1 MADNTTVN
9 LYKLACAALDARP
22 GRRVIVT
29 DQDNFPSDRYVL
41 AGIAAQRGA
50 ELRMLSTDIDQGL
63 DPGAVRA
70 AVDEDTALV
79 SLSHVAYRSGA
90 LADMAA
96 VTEIVHQAG
105 ALMLWDLCHS
115 VGAVPVE
122 LDRCDV
128 DLAVGCTYKYLNAGP
143 GAPAFLY
150 VSARLR
156 EVLRQPNTWGW
167 FSQRDQF
174 AMGPNYDPAAGVAK
188 FMTGTPSIPGTA
200 AVEEG
205 ARLLLEAGLDPMR
218 VKSQRLTSYLIELGD
233 AWLEP
238 LGCALATPRD
248 GSRRGGH
255 VTYRHPQ
262 AERLVERLAGANII
276 TDYRTPDR
284 LRLGRPRYHP
294 LHRRV
299 DGRHRHP
306 RHHRDRMRTE
316 PWLNPSPTPDTCA
329 STGVAVR
336 AAAAV
341 ERARRDAVHRHP
353 PDLRAVVQA
362 AAARVRQG
370 AGRTRGRQH
379 HARHAHAAPDAGHPE
394 DRGGPARRARD
405 HDADPVHPVPRVA
418 RHLER
423 VRVAQFRELEAV
435 LGRRDRMMVAQY
447 DEGSAEWERITAA
460 MSRPSLFDSFVRYL
474 AGQGYDVPADN
485 LHRDV
490 GQPKGASD
498 AMQQVLKKV
507 YDDDTDATA
516 VCELLVDVDEGMQEW
531 RYHHVKMVERT
542 IGGPRGTGSAGA
554 TYLRTTLGQQPT
566 HLPRPVGGQD
576 HGLGVSAWA
585 WGHGLG
591 GGGGRRSGDKA
602 VRGRGRAR
610 GRGGG
615 RLAQARRRPSARPAR
630 HGSFPGAWRRRG
642 RRRPAVRAGQACWR
656 GRGSRRRRSRP

>member
-1 MADNTTVN
+1 MSQVSLAREYAEKLDADDPLAGFRDRFTLDDPSLVYLNGNSLGALPRATVRRLEEVIQQEWGTALARSWDHWVDLPVRAGDAVGRLTGAAPGQVLVADNTTVN

-41 AGIAAQRGA
+41 EGIAAQRGA

-96 VTEIVHQAG
+96 ITEIVHQAG

-156 EVLRQPNTWGW
+156 EVLRQPIWGW

-174 AMGPNYDPAAGVAK
+174 AMGPRYDPAAGVAK

-255 VTYRHPQ
+255 VTYRHPR
-262 AERLVERLAGANII
+262 AERIVELLAEANIV

-284 LRLGRPRYHP
+284 LRFGLSPLTTRYTD
-294 LHRRV
+294 V
-299 DGRHRHP
+299 
-306 RHHRDRMRTE
+306 
-316 PWLNPSPTPDTCA
+316 W
-329 STGVAVR
+329 
-336 AAAAV
+336 AAV
-341 ERARRDAVHRHP
+341 AATRAIIETEH
-353 PDLRAVVQA
+353 
-362 AAARVRQG
+362 
-370 AGRTRGRQH
+370 
-379 HARHAHAAPDAGHPE
+379 
-394 DRGGPARRARD
+394 
-405 HDADPVHPVPRVA
+405 
-418 RHLER
+418 
-423 VRVAQFRELEAV
+423 
-435 LGRRDRMMVAQY
+435 
-447 DEGSAEWERITAA
+447 
-460 MSRPSLFDSFVRYL
+460 
-474 AGQGYDVPADN
+474 
-485 LHRDV
+485 
-490 GQPKGASD
+490 
-498 AMQQVLKKV
+498 
-507 YDDDTDATA
+507 
-516 VCELLVDVDEGMQEW
+516 CE
-531 RYHHVKMVERT
+531 
-542 IGGPRGTGSAGA
+542 S
-554 TYLRTTLGQQPT
+554 
-566 HLPRPVGGQD
+566 
-576 HGLGVSAWA
+576 HG
-585 WGHGLG
+585 
-591 GGGGRRSGDKA
+591 
-602 VRGRGRAR
+602 
-610 GRGGG
+610 
-615 RLAQARRRPSARPAR
+615 
-630 HGSFPGAWRRRG
+630 
-642 RRRPAVRAGQACWR
+642 
-656 GRGSRRRRSRP
+656 